1 VLRRRID
8 DIPDWFSRRG
18 LGNPE
23 AYKTGKISAE
33 RAAEMPSS
41 PEKAAKQV
49 LVSDE
54 WWRSPAGEEAQKRW
68 ASFIQQ

>member
-1 VLRRRID
+1 MTPDIQANFPTYID
-8 DIPDWFSRRG
+8 YGP
-18 LGNPE
+18 GNPE
-23 AYKTGKISAE
+23 AYNTGKISPE

-41 PEKAAKQV
+41 PENAEKQV

-54 WWRSPAGEEAQKRW
+54 WWTSPAGEEAQKRW

>member
-1 VLRRRID
+1 
-8 DIPDWFSRRG
+8 
-18 LGNPE
+18 

-41 PEKAAKQV
+41 PENAAKQV

-54 WWRSPAGEEAQKRW
+54 WWSSPAVEEAQKRW